1 MAWWVWM
8 AAGAVVG
15 MAELALPGYIFLGFA
30 LGAEVVGIVLA
41 MGVTLGLAGQIA
53 LWAVVSLAAWA
64 GLRALLPH
72 QRGQVKRWTRDI
84 NKN

>member
-8 AAGAVVG
+8 AGGAVVG

-30 LGAEVVGIVLA
+30 LGAETVGIVLL
-41 MGVTLGLAGQIA
+41 LGLAPGLAVQIV
-53 LWAVVSLAAWA
+53 LWALVSLAAWA
-64 GLRALLPH
+64 GLRAAFPH